1 MQILINGIL
10 LGAIYAL
17 LGVGMSMM
25 FGIVKLT
32 NLAHGEFIIMGAFGS
47 TILSSALGINPIL
60 TLVVTVPVMFLLGM
74 VLQSVL
80 INRVMLR
87 GAEPALLVT
96 FGLSII
102 LKDAMLLLFTADAQ
116 KIGVSYATAS
126 LNLGGIS
133 ISVLNLVVFAI
144 SLITIL
150 VLTLF
155 LRKTYMGRAIRATSD
170 DTVAASLMGVSVK
183 KTYGVAMGIAMACAG
198 IGGAIMNPLGNFFIQ
213 QFGWRMTYF
222 LMGAIALV
230 LVLPF
235 TLLLVRAKPADMGT
249 LAYGEEAGES
259 QESAAQQ
266 VLTGVPAKVAL
277 RSLSFVCI
285 FLVAGC
291 IAFCTAFIQLVPTFA
306 GTVGLSAIAA
316 FMASAVMIGNIAG
329 KLVLGW
335 LNDKLG
341 PKRAALLGI
350 AAVCA
355 SFLLLFLT
363 ALGPAAALVGA
374 FLLGISMSL
383 IAVSMPLIVRS
394 AYGSRDYSQIFYIVT
409 MAPSLVGSLGM
420 AAIGFMYDA
429 FGSYNPILVVG
440 IVCCGLAGLLL
451 IVGLASA
458 GRLSAQVEKT
468 A

>member
-150 VLTLF
+150 VLTLV

-183 KTYGVAMGIAMACAG
+183 KTYGVAMGIAMATAAIAG
-198 IGGAIMNPLGNFFIQ
+198 LCVGMRWTFYPSSGGEYLLIAFGVVVIGGMGSIPGTLVAGLVFGLAQVIGGANYGMFIS
-213 QFGWRMTYF
+213 Y
-222 LMGAIALV
+222 IV
-230 LVLPF
+230 
-235 TLLLVRAKPADMGT
+235 LLVM
-249 LAYGEEAGES
+249 LAVRP
-259 QESAAQQ
+259 Q
-266 VLTGVPAKVAL
+266 
-277 RSLSFVCI
+277 
-285 FLVAGC
+285 
-291 IAFCTAFIQLVPTFA
+291 
-306 GTVGLSAIAA
+306 GLFS
-316 FMASAVMIGNIAG
+316 
-329 KLVLGW
+329 K
-335 LNDKLG
+335 
-341 PKRAALLGI
+341 
-350 AAVCA
+350 
-355 SFLLLFLT
+355 
-363 ALGPAAALVGA
+363 
-374 FLLGISMSL
+374 
-383 IAVSMPLIVRS
+383 
-394 AYGSRDYSQIFYIVT
+394 
-409 MAPSLVGSLGM
+409 
-420 AAIGFMYDA
+420 
-429 FGSYNPILVVG
+429 
-440 IVCCGLAGLLL
+440 
-451 IVGLASA
+451 
-458 GRLSAQVEKT
+458 
-468 A
+468 

>member
-32 NLAHGEFIIMGAFGS
+32 NLARGEFIIMGAFGS

-126 LNLGGIS
+126 LNGGIS

-155 LRKTYMGRAIRATSD
+155 LRETYMGRAIRATSD

-183 KTYGVAMGIAMACAG
+183 KTYGVAMGIAMATAAIAG
-198 IGGAIMNPLGNFFIQ
+198 LCVGMRWTFYPSSGGEYLLIAFGVVVIGGMGSIPGTLVAGLVFGLAQVIGGANYGMFIS
-213 QFGWRMTYF
+213 Y
-222 LMGAIALV
+222 IV
-230 LVLPF
+230 
-235 TLLLVRAKPADMGT
+235 LLVM
-249 LAYGEEAGES
+249 LAVRP
-259 QESAAQQ
+259 Q
-266 VLTGVPAKVAL
+266 
-277 RSLSFVCI
+277 
-285 FLVAGC
+285 
-291 IAFCTAFIQLVPTFA
+291 
-306 GTVGLSAIAA
+306 GLFS
-316 FMASAVMIGNIAG
+316 
-329 KLVLGW
+329 K
-335 LNDKLG
+335 
-341 PKRAALLGI
+341 
-350 AAVCA
+350 
-355 SFLLLFLT
+355 
-363 ALGPAAALVGA
+363 
-374 FLLGISMSL
+374 
-383 IAVSMPLIVRS
+383 
-394 AYGSRDYSQIFYIVT
+394 
-409 MAPSLVGSLGM
+409 
-420 AAIGFMYDA
+420 
-429 FGSYNPILVVG
+429 
-440 IVCCGLAGLLL
+440 
-451 IVGLASA
+451 
-458 GRLSAQVEKT
+458 
-468 A
+468 